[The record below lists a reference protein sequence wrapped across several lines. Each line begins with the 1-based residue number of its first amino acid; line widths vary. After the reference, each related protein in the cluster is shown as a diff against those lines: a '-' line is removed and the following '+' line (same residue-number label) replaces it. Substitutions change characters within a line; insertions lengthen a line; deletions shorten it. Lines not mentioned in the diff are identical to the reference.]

1 MYMILGEKIIHLRK
15 QREWSQE
22 ELASQLGISRQSVS
36 KWESGASIPDL
47 DKIISMSCL
56 FGVSTD
62 YLLKEEIEEE
72 APPVVREKEEAD
84 SRRSVSLEE
93 ATAFLDLTRKTAAKI
108 AFGVSCCIL
117 SPVFL
122 ILLGGLSEYGMGN
135 RISEDM
141 AGSLGTT
148 VLLLLVAVG
157 VAILVSNGMRMEKY
171 RYMEKEP
178 FTLLYGVAGIVEK
191 RKEEFA
197 ATYRKCI
204 TVGVTLCIVGITPL
218 LLFGTRDERIATIGC
233 VPALLCFVTVGVF
246 LFVWAG
252 TINGSFDKVLQ
263 IGDHTQEK
271 KEVNQRTSFFAGS
284 YWCIILAIYIGISLY
299 MDNWHKSWIIW
310 PVAGILFA
318 AFYKILSASFV
329 RKR

>member
-1 MYMILGEKIIHLRK
+1 MILGEKIIHLRK

-47 DKIISMSCL
+47 DKIISMSSL

-62 YLLKEEIEEE
+62 YLLKEEIQQE
-72 APPVVREKEEAD
+72 APPIVREKEEMD
-84 SRRSVSLEE
+84 SLRSVSLDE
-93 ATAFLDLTRKTAAKI
+93 ATAFLELTRKTAAKI
-108 AFGVSCCIL
+108 ACGISCCIL

-122 ILLGGLSEYGMGN
+122 ILLGGLSEYGWGN

-157 VAILVSNGMRMEKY
+157 VAILVSNGMRLEKY
-171 RYMEKEP
+171 EYMEKEP

-197 ATYRKCI
+197 ATFRKCI
-204 TVGVTLCIVGITPL
+204 TIGVTLCILGVVPL
-218 LLFGTRDERIATIGC
+218 LLFGTRDERIAAIVC
-233 VPALLCFVTVGVF
+233 MPALLVFVAVGVF

-252 TINGSFDKVLQ
+252 SINESFDKVLQ
-263 IGDHTQEK
+263 IGDHTPKK
-271 KEVNQRTSFFAGS
+271 KEVNRQTGFFAGA
-284 YWCIILAIYIGISLY
+284 YWCIILAVYIGVSLH
-299 MDNWHKSWIIW
+299 MDNWHRSWIIW

-318 AFYKILSASFV
+318 AFHIILSAV
-329 RKR
+329 MDRKR